1 MREGGLTC
9 SFTNASPCLACALPK
24 LNPNH
29 LVSFPTFVFLPPP
42 SFLLLLLSSSLSPTA
57 GPIQC
62 WGKSGKAAHCTPS
75 RNQPSEEKTA
85 HRCGETPY
93 IIALPPQS
101 LQPMAEMPVSLL
113 GRVCLKALAWDSS
126 FYSFWG
132 GRWLL
137 IGSFGGSGS
146 SCLYRVPGGA
156 FSSLCG

>member
-29 LVSFPTFVFLPPP
+29 LVSFPTFVFLPLSLPP
-42 SFLLLLLSSSLSPTA
+42 SLPPPFSLPLSPTA

-62 WGKSGKAAHCTPS
+62 WGTSGKAAHCTPS

-93 IIALPPQS
+93 IIALPPQF

-113 GRVCLKALAWDSS
+113 RRVCLKALTWDCS
-126 FYSFWG
+126 FSFNS
-132 GRWLL
+132 
-137 IGSFGGSGS
+137 ISTFGGSGCT
-146 SCLYRVPGGA
+146 CL
-156 FSSLCG
+156 SLEKHFHPYVV